1 MILNIVRSVCATTAI
16 TQNATII
23 NARIAMDCVKNTVIH
38 IIKIW
43 RYKVNKEKALNIARG
58 CVLGSGLSQ
67 SEKAEVIDCLNE
79 INTDVT
85 YIVDGMCLDC
95 GQEKAEDW
103 DYCPGCGKRL
113 MS

>member
-1 MILNIVRSVCATTAI
+1 M
-16 TQNATII
+16 
-23 NARIAMDCVKNTVIH
+23 
-38 IIKIW
+38 
-43 RYKVNKEKALNIARG
+43 NKEKALNIARG

-79 INTDVT
+79 IDTDVT
-85 YIVDGMCLDC
+85 YIVDGTCLDC
-95 GQEKAEDW
+95 GQELAEDW